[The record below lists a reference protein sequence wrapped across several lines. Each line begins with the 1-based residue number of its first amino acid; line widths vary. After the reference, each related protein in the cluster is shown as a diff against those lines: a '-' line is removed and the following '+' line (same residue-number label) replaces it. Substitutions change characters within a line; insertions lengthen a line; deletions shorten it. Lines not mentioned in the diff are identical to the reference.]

1 MDLGRVLG
9 EYGGGDEMGGRRS
22 DWGGKGRRWE
32 WRRIGCALG
41 TGKRAEVGRKLEFPR
56 GAILAVRNGLAY
68 RLSGRQRLREARMI
82 SSRPTKYCFGAWKRV
97 AYFGPILHFTALCS
111 NRFEGPR
118 RIFVFRL
125 GPE

>member
-1 MDLGRVLG
+1 MGMETNRLCTRNW
-9 EYGGGDEMGGRRS
+9 EAGGGGEEIGIPARSNFGGA
-22 DWGGKGRRWE
+22 E
-32 WRRIGCALG
+32 WPG
-41 TGKRAEVGRKLEFPR
+41 
-56 GAILAVRNGLAY
+56 Y
-68 RLSGRQRLREARMI
+68 RLSERQRLREARMI